1 LITLFEIQQETA
13 ALGATILGIDLTK
26 NLSDKE
32 VNLINEA
39 LAVHQ
44 VIFFRD
50 QELTSTDH
58 KRLALKFGNL
68 QTHPAYPT
76 VEHYPEITI
85 LENDRENPSKIEEWH
100 TDMTFKSHPPL
111 GSILIGK
118 IIPKTGG
125 DTLFSSLASAYDDLS
140 NDMKASLE
148 GLTAEHSFEHGF
160 KESLAEPGG
169 KERLADA
176 LKDNPP
182 VDHPVVRTHP
192 ITKRKL
198 LYVNRLFTYKINGLE
213 KQESQEMLE
222 YLCNHIQKDK
232 YVCRFVWEKNSIAF
246 WDNRSVLHKPD
257 NTYWPQL
264 RRMERIT
271 IDDSTR
277 PY

>member
-1 LITLFEIQQETA
+1 MFEIQQENA
-13 ALGATILGIDLTK
+13 LLGATILGIDLT
-26 NLSDKE
+26 NDLSDEE
-32 VNLINEA
+32 VAFINEA

-44 VIFFRD
+44 VIFFRN
-50 QELTSTDH
+50 QRLSSNDH
-58 KRLALKFGNL
+58 RRLALKFGNL

-76 VEHYPEITI
+76 VENFPEITI

-125 DTLFSSLASAYDDLS
+125 DTLFSSLASAYDDLDK
-140 NDMKASLE
+140 DMKKSLE
-148 GLTAEHSFEHGF
+148 SLTAEHSFEHGF

-169 KERLADA
+169 RERLADA
-176 LKDNPP
+176 LIDNPP
-182 VDHPVVRTHP
+182 VTHPVVRTHP
-192 ITKRKL
+192 VTKRKL
-198 LYVNRLFTYKINGLE
+198 LYVNRLFTRKINGLE
-213 KQESQEMLE
+213 NQESEKMLA
-222 YLCNHIQKDK
+222 YLCDHIQKDK
-232 YVCRFVWEKNSIAF
+232 YVCRFAWQKDSIAF

-271 IDDSTR
+271 IDDTAK

>member
-1 LITLFEIQQETA
+1 MFEIQQEKA

-148 GLTAEHSFEHGF
+148 DLTAEHSFEHGF

-198 LYVNRLFTYKINGLE
+198 L
-213 KQESQEMLE
+213 
-222 YLCNHIQKDK
+222 
-232 YVCRFVWEKNSIAF
+232 
-246 WDNRSVLHKPD
+246 
-257 NTYWPQL
+257 
-264 RRMERIT
+264 
-271 IDDSTR
+271 
-277 PY
+277 

>member
-1 LITLFEIQQETA
+1 MFEIQQEKA

-26 NLSDKE
+26 NLSDKQ

-76 VEHYPEITI
+76 VKHYPEITI
-85 LENDRENPSKIEEWH
+85 LENNRENPSKIEEWH

-148 GLTAEHSFEHGF
+148 DLTAEHSFEHGF

>member
-1 LITLFEIQQETA
+1 MFEIQQEKA

-148 GLTAEHSFEHGF
+148 DLTAEHSFEHGF

-176 LKDNPP
+176 LKDNIP